1 MPPGRG
7 GLHDGFDLQVFNAV
21 VLAGGVTRAAAR
33 LHRVPSNVTT
43 RIKNLAEKLGVTLFL
58 REGKRMPVTPA
69 GKRLLDYAQRLLTL
83 AEEAREAMQET
94 GPRGL
99 LRLGSMESTA
109 AARLPTLLTAFHK
122 RFPEVAVEL
131 HTGIPRDLIAQI
143 FDGKLDA
150 ALVAEPVR
158 DDRLETLPAY
168 VEELVVVSA
177 GRHPPVGSPKDAVNR
192 TLLAFE
198 AGCPHRQRL
207 EDWFAR
213 AEVVPERIIEMSSY
227 HAMLGCAV
235 AGMGVAL
242 MPKSVLDTYSE
253 RSRLSVNKLKGD
265 LRSVRT
271 LLVWRKDAPQA
282 KIAALA
288 DMLVSGQAK
297 SRRASGST
305 KRR

>member
-1 MPPGRG
+1 MN
-7 GLHDGFDLQVFNAV
+7 LADLQVFSTV
-21 VLAGGVTRAAAR
+21 VEAGGITRAAAR

-43 RIKNLAEKLGVTLFL
+43 RIKNLEQELGVTLFL
-58 REGKRMPVTPA
+58 RAGKRMQISPA
-69 GKRLLDYAQRLLTL
+69 GKRLLDYARRLLAL
-83 AEEAREAMQET
+83 AQEAREAMQET

-109 AARLPTLLTAFHK
+109 AVRLPALLSALHK
-122 RFPEVAVEL
+122 HYPEVTVEL
-131 HTGIPRDLIAQI
+131 HTGIPRALVAQVL
-143 FDGKLDA
+143 DGTLDA
-150 ALVAEPVR
+150 ALAAEPVQ
-158 DDRLETLPAY
+158 DDWLETRPAY
-168 VEELVVVSA
+168 IEELVVVGA
-177 GRHPPVGSPKDAVNR
+177 ARHPPIASPKDVGKR

-213 AEVVPERIIEMSSY
+213 AAVAPERIIEMSSY

-242 MPKSVLDTYSE
+242 IPKGVLDTYSE
-253 RSRLSVNKLKGD
+253 RARLSVHKLKGD
-265 LRSVRT
+265 FRSVRT

-288 DMLVSGQAK
+288 EMLGSGRPK
-297 SRRASGST
+297 SAGRSGGI
-305 KRR
+305 KGR

>member
-1 MPPGRG
+1 M
-7 GLHDGFDLQVFNAV
+7 DLADLKVFSTV
-21 VLAGGVTRAAAR
+21 VHAGGVTRAAAR

-43 RIKNLAEKLGVTLFL
+43 RIKNLEEELGVALFL
-58 REGKRMPVTPA
+58 REGKRMQVSPA
-69 GKRLLDYAQRLLTL
+69 GKRLLEYAQRLLAL

-94 GPRGL
+94 APRGV

-109 AARLPTLLTAFHK
+109 AARLPALLSAFQK
-122 RFPEVAVEL
+122 RYPEVTVEL
-131 HTGIPRDLIAQI
+131 HTGIPRDLIAQL

-150 ALVAEPVR
+150 VLAAEPVH
-158 DDRLETLPAY
+158 DDRLATLPAY
-168 VEELVVVSA
+168 VEELVVVGA
-177 GRHPPVGSPKDAVNR
+177 ARHRPIASPKDVARR

-207 EDWFAR
+207 EDWFSR
-213 AEVVPERIIEMSSY
+213 AEVTPERVIEMSSY

-253 RSRLSVNKLKGD
+253 RARLSVHKLKGD
-265 LRSVRT
+265 FRTVRT

-282 KIAALA
+282 KVAALA
-288 DMLVSGQAK
+288 EMLSARKARG
-297 SRRASGST
+297 R
-305 KRR
+305 